1 MVSSWEKVTTFAPI
15 NNNSKTENIIMKK
28 ISFLVSAV
36 VLMFMTGCGTSA
48 LGTAAG
54 VLGAINSTDGTTDA
68 TTAATAAA
76 GKVASAG
83 TSAIGTLLTNATSG
97 NNLANILTS
106 VIGLDKVTK
115 SSLVGTWKYKEP
127 GCAFTS
133 ESTLAAAGGEVVAAT
148 VKQKLESSYKKAGFG
163 SSNTAFTFNQDGTFT
178 AEILGKSWTG
188 TYTFDE
194 STQAIKLKGLLL
206 SLNGYTKK
214 NSDGIALLFE
224 SKKILTL
231 VKTLSALSG
240 NSTLSTI
247 GDLSSNYNGVRVGF
261 DLTK

>member
-1 MVSSWEKVTTFAPI
+1 
-15 NNNSKTENIIMKK
+15 MKK
-28 ISFLVSAV
+28 ITI
-36 VLMFMTGCGTSA
+36 LMSGALLMLMTGCGTSA
-48 LGTAAG
+48 LSTATG
-54 VLGAINSTDGTTDA
+54 VLNALNSTNGTTDA
-68 TTAATAAA
+68 TTAATSAVTSAATSAA

-83 TSAIGTLLTNATSG
+83 SSVVSTLLTNATSG

-106 VIGLDKVTK
+106 VIGLDKVTQ
-115 SSLVGTWKYKEP
+115 SSLVGTWNYKEP

-148 VKQKLESSYKKAGFG
+148 VKQKLESTYKKVGFK
-163 SSNTAFTFNQDGTFT
+163 SSNTSFTFNEDGSFS
-178 AEILGKSWTG
+178 AKILGKSWNG

-194 STQAIKLKGLLL
+194 STQAIKLQGLLL
-206 SLNGYTKK
+206 SLSGYTKK
-214 NSDGIALLFE
+214 NSDGIAVLFE

-240 NSTLSTI
+240 NSTISAI

-261 DLTK
+261 DLSK

>member
-1 MVSSWEKVTTFAPI
+1 
-15 NNNSKTENIIMKK
+15 MKK
-28 ISFLVSAV
+28 ISFLVSGAAI
-36 VLMFMTGCGTSA
+36 LLMTGCGTSA

-54 VLGAINSTDGTTDA
+54 VLGTLNSTDGTTGA
-68 TTAATAAA
+68 TAAATAAA

-83 TSAIGTLLTNATSG
+83 TSAIGTLLSNATSG

-106 VIGLDKVTK
+106 VIGLDKVSK
-115 SSLVGTWKYKEP
+115 STLVGTWKYKEP

-148 VKQKLESSYKKAGFG
+148 VKQKLTSSYKKVGFA
-163 SSNTAFTFNQDGTFT
+163 SSNTSFVFKEDGTFT
-178 AEILGKSWTG
+178 ANILGKPWSG
-188 TYTFDE
+188 TYAFEE
-194 STQAIKLKGLLL
+194 STQAITLKGLLFSL
-206 SLNGYTKK
+206 SGFTKK
-214 NSDGIALLFE
+214 NSDGIAVLFE

-247 GDLSSNYNGVRVGF
+247 GDLSSNYDGVRVGF

>member
-1 MVSSWEKVTTFAPI
+1 MFL
-15 NNNSKTENIIMKK
+15 SKENTMKK
-28 ISFLVSAV
+28 ISLLVSGAV
-36 VLMFMTGCGTSA
+36 LLLMTGCGTSA

-54 VLGAINSTDGTTDA
+54 VLGALNSTNGTSDATTTA
-68 TTAATAAA
+68 TTAAS
-76 GKVASAG
+76 KVASAG

-106 VIGLDKVTK
+106 VIGLDKVSQST
-115 SSLVGTWKYKEP
+115 LVGTWKYKEP

-133 ESTLAAAGGEVVAAT
+133 ESTLASAGGEVVAAT
-148 VKQKLESSYKKAGFG
+148 VKEKLSSSYKKVGFS
-163 SSNTAFTFNQDGTFT
+163 SSNTSFTFNEDGTFT
-178 AEILGKSWTG
+178 ANIVGKAWSG

-206 SLNGYTKK
+206 SLSGYTKK
-214 NSDGIALLFE
+214 NSDGIAVLFE

-231 VKTLSALSG
+231 IKTLTALSG

-247 GDLSSNYNGVRVGF
+247 GDLSSNYTGVRVGF